1 MIPVFALRGS
11 RGASA
16 GSSDKPLTDPATEK
30 LLRRE
35 FLDGCILC
43 LLGAKTD
50 ISNVRAS
57 DMAASERSR
66 RAQAPIKI
74 LFCAAMTV
82 ASLFVY
88 GMGISIYEQ
97 RFRTPLEEQSN
108 ESGHRDYY
116 PESRSTPDDP
126 YTTPEPTLIE
136 KFNELVRRALPSPRR
151 SRPYATPESANIEPS
166 AVQCTAVPCGTGYA
180 LDGTSPHFSTQDS
193 YATPDFKGIEEDGK
207 RAGDITKAKKE
218 ETPSQAAPPR
228 VREVSPKAKSP
239 TDADLTVAD
248 LNGFHDAVAD
258 PTGAISSDVEP
269 SVPAVQ
275 APAVQ
280 SRAFQ
285 RPAVNVPAFQGP
297 AFRVPAFQGP
307 AFHVPTFQTPAVPT
321 CCVAH

>member
-1 MIPVFALRGS
+1 
-11 RGASA
+11 
-16 GSSDKPLTDPATEK
+16 
-30 LLRRE
+30 
-35 FLDGCILC
+35 
-43 LLGAKTD
+43 
-50 ISNVRAS
+50 
-57 DMAASERSR
+57 MAASKRNR
-66 RAQAPIKI
+66 RALAPLKI
-74 LFCAAMTV
+74 LFCAA
-82 ASLFVY
+82 LFVATSVVY
-88 GMGISIYEQ
+88 WMGISFYAGGLGDSTTEV
-97 RFRTPLEEQSN
+97 SS
-108 ESGHRDYY
+108 ESGNRDDYS
-116 PESRSTPDDP
+116 ESRSTPDDP
-126 YTTPEPTLIE
+126 YATPEPTLIE
-136 KFNELVRRALPSPRR
+136 KFNELVLRFLPSPHR
-151 SRPYATPESANIEPS
+151 STHRYATPESANIAPPAVPCT
-166 AVQCTAVPCGTGYA
+166 AVQCGTSYP
-180 LDGTSPHFSTQDS
+180 LDQTSPHFSTQDS

-218 ETPSQAAPPR
+218 ATPSQAAPPR
-228 VREVSPKAKSP
+228 VQEASPKAKSP

-285 RPAVNVPAFQGP
+285 PPAVNVPAFQGP